1 MDPAKADSIISVL
14 AGSIGT
20 DEKDVLF
27 GMPPVQSMII
37 PFTLPELALCKAQDQ
52 QGFAKVELVATDA
65 KSGGT
70 LYRSGP
76 TYGTTF
82 VHNRTVLFIG
92 WYATDTSRLRE

>member
-1 MDPAKADSIISVL
+1 LRRGI
-14 AGSIGT
+14 
-20 DEKDVLF
+20 
-27 GMPPVQSMII
+27 
-37 PFTLPELALCKAQDQ
+37 
-52 QGFAKVELVATDA
+52 ELVATDA

-92 WYATDTSRLRE
+92 WYTTDTSRLRE